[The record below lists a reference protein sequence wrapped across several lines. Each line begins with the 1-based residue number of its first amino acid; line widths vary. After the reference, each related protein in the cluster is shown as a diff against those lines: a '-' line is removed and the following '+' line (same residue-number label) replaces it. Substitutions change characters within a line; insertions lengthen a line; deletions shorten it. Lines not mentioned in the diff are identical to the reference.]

1 MTGDL
6 IPISDE
12 QAKAMQEMAKLAS
25 KIVDA
30 SSGIGR
36 YVDRVLG
43 HVPDNLVG
51 YFGGDY
57 LAEVRTR
64 NAERLRADTEEIR
77 RRRGTQERVDVSPSI
92 AIPLVQAAIDE
103 DRADLKD
110 LWARLLAAAMDPART
125 HLVRLAFI
133 DVAKKMD
140 PMDAAVLRLASAP
153 GEVAGSRLSEIGARL
168 GASRNEIDVSIANLV
183 KLELA
188 RYSHA
193 PNALITP
200 FGQEFLRAVE
210 D

>member
-1 MTGDL
+1 MTCGL

-12 QAKAMQEMAKLAS
+12 QAKAIQETAKLAS

-30 SSGIGR
+30 GGGIGR
-36 YVDRVLG
+36 YLDRVFG

-140 PMDAAVLRLASAP
+140 PMDAAVLRLAS
-153 GEVAGSRLSEIGARL
+153 GSGGVAGSRLNELAARL
-168 GASRNEIDVSIANLV
+168 GVSRNEIDVSIANLV
-183 KLELA
+183 KLALA
-188 RYSHA
+188 RYSHEPDA
-193 PNALITP
+193 VIMP
-200 FGQEFLRAVE
+200 FGHEFLRAVA